1 MGGWMDGCGRIG
13 ESANDEEEKSE
24 YTEEETITTEFYL
37 RLS

>member
-24 YTEEETITTEFYL
+24 
-37 RLS
+37 